1 MLTLLT
7 IIKTNFV
14 NTIISRYVMIVM
26 NDDLR
31 LQYGKELLGI
41 HLFLLKNGSK
51 FHCTFSISKFLIDVL
66 SK

>member
-31 LQYGKELLGI
+31 LQYGRNYWVYIYFYLKMVQNFTV
-41 HLFLLKNGSK
+41 LFQYQNS
-51 FHCTFSISKFLIDVL
+51 
-66 SK
+66 